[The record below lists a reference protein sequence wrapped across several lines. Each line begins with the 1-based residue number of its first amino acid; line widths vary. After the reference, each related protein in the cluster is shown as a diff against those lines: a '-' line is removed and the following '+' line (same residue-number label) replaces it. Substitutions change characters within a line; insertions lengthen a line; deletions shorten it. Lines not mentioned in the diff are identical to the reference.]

1 MKYIRE
7 INVKYGKKLQSI
19 PITSPNDIANF
30 IRNKI
35 LKTNAKEHFILL
47 CLDGSHHVIG
57 YNVVSIGTANAAMVH
72 PREVFQPAVLT
83 GAVSIVVAHNHP
95 SGSLTPSKEDRSVT
109 EKLKEAGKLLDIKVL
124 DHLIITEESHLS
136 FHEMGMM

>member
-7 INVKYGKKLQSI
+7 VNVKYGKKAGVF
-19 PITSPNDIANF
+19 PITSPNDIADF
-30 IRNKI
+30 IRTKI
-35 LKTNAKEHFILL
+35 LKTNSKEHFILL
-47 CLDGSHHVIG
+47 CLDGSHHVVG

-95 SGSLTPSKEDRSVT
+95 SGSLTPSQEDKNT
-109 EKLKEAGKLLDIKVL
+109 TQKLILAGKLLDIKVL
-124 DHLIITEESHLS
+124 DHLIITEDSHLS
-136 FHEMGMM
+136 FNEMGLL